1 MRPRRAGGVGGRRGR
16 PGRPAAEVAGPAL
29 VRSAWPASQLADQR
43 PRLTGDS
50 SDPDLVAAEALLA
63 SQTLALTARLAEKDP
78 YTAGHTR
85 RVARRAVQ
93 VAEALGLP
101 PAVLRAVAIGGLL
114 HDIGKLSIPDAI
126 LNKPGALDAG
136 EYAIIR
142 RHPEDGE
149 QLIRCLGGFS
159 PQVLRL
165 VRNHHER
172 LDGRGYPHG
181 LTGDQLDL
189 PTRVLSVCDV
199 YDALISNRA
208 YRPAWSQERALE
220 RLRAEIG
227 GAFDRRCVDAL
238 HHVAQDERP
247 RPAVE
252 MAGERRHDH
261 ARAASRHAA

>member
-1 MRPRRAGGVGGRRGR
+1 MTPQVLAAQPAARQ
-16 PGRPAAEVAGPAL
+16 PGRPTTEVARSAL
-29 VRSAWPASQLADQR
+29 LRSAWPASQLADQR

-50 SDPDLVAAEALLA
+50 SDPDLVVAEALLA
-63 SQTLALTARLAEKDP
+63 SQTLALTTRLAKKDP

-199 YDALISNRA
+199 YDALISNRV
-208 YRPAWSQERALE
+208 YRPAWSQEQALE

-227 GAFDRRCVDAL
+227 GAFDRRCVAAL
-238 HHVAQDERP
+238 HHVAEDERP
-247 RPAVE
+247 RPTVK
-252 MAGERRHDH
+252 MAEKKTPRPCQGHPQH
-261 ARAASRHAA
+261 TA

>member
-1 MRPRRAGGVGGRRGR
+1 M
-16 PGRPAAEVAGPAL
+16 
-29 VRSAWPASQLADQR
+29 
-43 PRLTGDS
+43 
-50 SDPDLVAAEALLA
+50 
-63 SQTLALTARLAEKDP
+63 TARLAEKDP
-78 YTAGHTR
+78 YTAGHNR

-114 HDIGKLSIPDAI
+114 HDIGKLSTPDAI
-126 LNKPGALDAG
+126 LNKPGALDAD

-208 YRPAWSQERALE
+208 YRQAWSQERALE

-227 GAFDRRCVDAL
+227 GAFDRRCVAAL

-252 MAGERRHDH
+252 MAGGRSHHH
-261 ARAASRHAA
+261 ARAAPRHTA